1 MGKVIARTWLPTLL
15 FVFAMGAIAAKTLGG
30 VWTPIVAASA
40 FIFTPIVWWR
50 ALGGEAYVGPPRGAA
65 VGALAGVT
73 AHVMPM
79 LLALLWFHVLRGAR
93 HQGEAG
99 LGAIGDALGVV
110 IVLGGAAIGA
120 VVGAILGAAITWL
133 RKGY

>member
-1 MGKVIARTWLPTLL
+1 MGRAIARTWLPTSL
-15 FVFAMGAIAAKTLGG
+15 FVLAMGAIAAKTLGG

-40 FIFTPIVWWR
+40 LIFTPIVWWLS
-50 ALGGEAYVGPPRGAA
+50 LGGVDSVKPLRGAA

-73 AHVMPM
+73 AHVMPL

-99 LGAIGDALGVV
+99 LGAIGDAIGVV
-110 IVLGGAAIGA
+110 IVLGGAAVA
-120 VVGAILGAAITWL
+120 TVVGAILGAAVTWL